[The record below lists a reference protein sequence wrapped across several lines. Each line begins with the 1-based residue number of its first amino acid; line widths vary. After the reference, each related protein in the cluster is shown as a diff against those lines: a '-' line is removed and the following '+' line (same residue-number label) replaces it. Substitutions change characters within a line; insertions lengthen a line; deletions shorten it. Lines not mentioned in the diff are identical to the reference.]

1 MGYGDRVRAL
11 LRGCWLAF
19 GRGISRPGG
28 AKAYMANAVVRHRCA
43 LGPGPGFDV
52 APGTHRSVGG
62 RERTRPRAGPHDLA
76 VFNVAWPVFVPS
88 WLFTLAAGVV
98 MLIIGAV
105 RRPRPLL
112 RYSAWALGFCV
123 SSAVVV
129 ALFAK
134 QVEPTSARP
143 DSDNLQYAVSPD

>member
-43 LGPGPGFDV
+43 LGPGPGLDV

-62 RERTRPRAGPHDLA
+62 RERTRPRAGTTRSGGLQCRLA
-76 VFNVAWPVFVPS
+76 CLRS
-88 WLFTLAAGVV
+88 KLAIHAGGWRGDVDHWRGSTRQASPPILRLGLRV
-98 MLIIGAV
+98 LRVECRGCRLICEAG
-105 RRPRPLL
+105 
-112 RYSAWALGFCV
+112 
-123 SSAVVV
+123 
-129 ALFAK
+129 
-134 QVEPTSARP
+134 
-143 DSDNLQYAVSPD
+143 

>member
-1 MGYGDRVRAL
+1 MRAL
-11 LRGCWLAF
+11 LRGVGLPSVEASF
-19 GRGISRPGG
+19 GRARRRPTWLTLLYGI
-28 AKAYMANAVVRHRCA
+28 VVLSA
-43 LGPGPGFDV
+43 WPGFDV

-62 RERTRPRAGPHDLA
+62 RERTRRRAGPHDLA

-143 DSDNLQYAVSPD
+143 DSDNLQYAVSPDSPQ

>member
-1 MGYGDRVRAL
+1 LPSVEASVGRAGRRPTWLTLLYGIVVLSAL
-11 LRGCWLAF
+11 
-19 GRGISRPGG
+19 
-28 AKAYMANAVVRHRCA
+28 A
-43 LGPGPGFDV
+43 LGLMLLQELIEVLEDGSELGHEQ
-52 APGTHRSVGG
+52 GL
-62 RERTRPRAGPHDLA
+62 HDLA

-105 RRPRPLL
+105 RRARPLL

-134 QVEPTSARP
+134 QG
-143 DSDNLQYAVSPD
+143 